1 MADYKDGALTG
12 GLKLLWQHQRLLWW
26 ICAVNFLLAMAGVM
40 MALRPALAAVL
51 DYSLEAKRLVTGFD
65 APTFAA
71 LMMHPSAPTSA
82 AVPASLLAIFIFFLY
97 MLFLTG
103 GILEVYRRH
112 QKLRTGEFFEACGR
126 FFWRFVRLLIFL
138 LILLIPVNLLSSFV
152 QQWSGKLAGEAS
164 WGMLG
169 FWVQVG
175 GTAVVLFLLM
185 VIRLVFDMAQVRAVA
200 EDVRPMRR
208 ALLDAFKMTWR
219 NFGTLF
225 WIYLRLSFATW
236 AGTAVLLWMWVRWV
250 RPEWVGVSFLI
261 GQAIVLLWIGTR
273 LWLRASETCWYQQ
286 QGPQAS
292 EEYLEKLVA

>member
-1 MADYKDGALTG
+1 MADHKDAPLTG

-26 ICAVNFLLAMAGVM
+26 ICAVNFLLALAGTT
-40 MALRPALAAVL
+40 ALRPALATIL
-51 DYSLEAKRLVTGFD
+51 DYSLAAKRLATGFD
-65 APTFAA
+65 VPTFAA
-71 LMMHPSAPTSA
+71 LLMHPDRPMSA
-82 AVPASLLAIFIFFLY
+82 AVPASILAIFIFFLY

-112 QKLRTGEFFEACGR
+112 KKLTTGEFFEACGR

-152 QQWSGKLAGEAS
+152 QQWSGKLAAEAS
-164 WGMLG
+164 RGMLG
-169 FWVQVG
+169 FWVQVA
-175 GTAVVLFLLM
+175 GTAVVLILLM
-185 VIRLVFDMAQVRAVA
+185 AIRLVFDMAQVRVVA

-208 ALLDAFKMTWR
+208 ALLDAFKLTWR
-219 NFGTLF
+219 NFGSLF
-225 WIYLRLSFATW
+225 WIYLRLSLATW
-236 AGTAVLLWMWVRWV
+236 VGSAVLLWMWVKLV

-286 QGPQAS
+286 QGPPPS

>member
-1 MADYKDGALTG
+1 MTDRKDGPLTG

-26 ICAVNFLLAMAGVM
+26 IGAVNFLLALGGAT
-40 MALRPALAAVL
+40 ALRPTLASIL
-51 DYSLEAKRLVTGFD
+51 DYSLAAKRLATGFD
-65 APTFAA
+65 APTFVA
-71 LMMHPSAPTSA
+71 LLMHPDRPMSA
-82 AVPASLLAIFIFFLY
+82 AIPASILAILIFFLY

-112 QKLRTGEFFEACGR
+112 QKLTTGEFFEACGR
-126 FFWRFVRLLIFL
+126 FFWRFARLLIFL
-138 LILLIPVNLLSSFV
+138 LILLIPINLLFSFV
-152 QQWSGKLAGEAS
+152 QKWSGKLATEAS
-164 WGMLG
+164 RGMLG
-169 FWVQVG
+169 FWVQVA

-208 ALLDAFKMTWR
+208 ALLDAFKLTWGD
-219 NFGTLF
+219 FGSLF

-236 AGTAVLLWMWVRWV
+236 AGTAVLLWVWVRLV

-286 QGPQAS
+286 QGPPPS